1 MTPDV
6 FSAIA
11 LGATVVTPNRRLA
24 RFLHQQY
31 DRAQHLTGRHVWPTA
46 SILPYSAWL
55 RLLWKEAVEAGV
67 AADRALLVEDIQSA
81 WLWLDIVEADNTVLL
96 DESGAAQL
104 AADAWTT
111 LHAWGESGDSWR
123 AWARREDD
131 RDDTATFA
139 SWAKSYAEQLARLG
153 AVDGAQLAD
162 VLAPMAALIPA
173 WRRETIFTGF
183 IEFTPQQRRL
193 RAAMSTAGIP
203 WRDARDEVAEAIHV
217 TRVAAGTVREEIIA
231 ALAWARGH
239 RAFASS
245 GSIGIVVEN
254 LAERREEVA
263 ALADEILEPVLML
276 PAADPTLRP
285 FDISLGVPLA
295 DIPLARTAL
304 DLIALA
310 ASDGESGAVAAALRS
325 PYLPDAERQWTKRA
339 AIERG
344 WLEEGRRRV
353 SMSDAIAALERYSP
367 EISARWRAG
376 RDRLLSRPGT
386 PREWVDSWREWLAA
400 AGWPGSRSLDSAE
413 YQAHEAWE
421 KLLGEFATLGAVAS
435 RCTRT
440 TAVARLRELARATL
454 FQPEGNAAPIQ
465 ILGMLEGS
473 GLAFSA
479 LWVAGMTAERW
490 PPAPRPNPLLPLR
503 WQRERGVPRS
513 SARRELEFA
522 RTVTTRFAGAAAEVV
537 FSAAAHDGDRP
548 LSMSSLILPYPQR
561 QAAANCDSWVQIVH
575 RGAALEAIRDE
586 RAPRMAE
593 GAVAPGGSRLLQS
606 QSDCPFQ
613 AVARHRLRADA
624 WPALLA
630 GLSPQERGLIVHASF
645 ASFWK
650 TIGDRA
656 SLVALTK
663 DALDDHIDRAVRDGI
678 AELRPARWR
687 GLPDVVR
694 AGEATR
700 VSKVVKAW
708 LRVDRARPAFSV
720 TSIESKTLL
729 HLSGIA
735 VDVRLDRVDALA
747 DGGSAIIDYKTGN
760 ADSPQQWFDQRPRSA
775 QLGLY
780 ALSRRDEDPDVP
792 VRAIAYAEVRPDEVR
807 ARGIASDAAA
817 WPELKELASLG
828 LFDSWT
834 ELEEWWRAHLGAL
847 ATEVRE
853 GKASVTPRASHPVPC
868 RTCCL
873 QPLCRIQSTS
883 FLDALGET
891 NE

>member
-31 DRAQHLTGRHVWPTA
+31 DRAQHLAGRHVWPTA

-55 RLLWKEAVEAGV
+55 RLLWEEALEGGI
-67 AADRALLVEDIQSA
+67 AADRALLVEDVQSA

-96 DESGAAQL
+96 DEPGAAQL

-123 AWARREDD
+123 AWERREED

-139 SWAKSYAEQLARLG
+139 SWAKSYAEQLAGLG

-162 VLAPMAALIPA
+162 ALAPMAALVPA
-173 WRRETIFTGF
+173 WRRETIFAGF

-193 RAAMSTAGIP
+193 RTALITAGIP
-203 WRDARDEVAEAIHV
+203 WRDARDEVAVAAHV
-217 TRVAAGTVREEIIA
+217 ARVAAGTVREELIA

-239 RAFASS
+239 RVLASS

-263 ALADEILEPVLML
+263 ALADEILEPALML
-276 PAADPTLRP
+276 PAADTALRP

-310 ASDGESGAVAAALRS
+310 ASDEESGAVAAALRS

-344 WLEEGRRRV
+344 WLGDGRRRV
-353 SMSDAIAALERYSP
+353 SMSDAIAALERHSP

-376 RDRLLSRPGT
+376 RDRLLSRPAT

-413 YQAHEAWE
+413 YQAHGAWE

-503 WQRERGVPRS
+503 WQRERSVPRS

-522 RTVTTRFAGAAAEVV
+522 RAITARFAGAAAEVV

-548 LSMSSLILPYPQR
+548 LSMSSLILPYPQH
-561 QAAANCDSWVQIVH
+561 QGAENCDSWVQIVH
-575 RGAALEAIRDE
+575 RSAALEAVRDE

-613 AVARHRLRADA
+613 AVARHRLLADA
-624 WPALLA
+624 WPAPLA

-650 TIGDRA
+650 TIGDHA
-656 SLVALTK
+656 SLVALTN

-687 GLPDVVR
+687 GLPGVVR

-700 VSKVVKAW
+700 VSKVLKAW
-708 LRVDRARPAFSV
+708 LRVDRARPAFRVS
-720 TSIESKTLL
+720 SIESKTLL
-729 HLSGIA
+729 RLSGIA
-735 VDVRLDRVDALA
+735 LDVRLDRVDALA
-747 DGGSAIIDYKTGN
+747 DGGWAIIDYKTGN
-760 ADSPQQWFDQRPRSA
+760 ADPPQQWFDPRPRSA

-792 VRAIAYAEVRPDEVR
+792 VRAIAYGELRPDEVR

-828 LFDSWT
+828 LFDSWS

-853 GKASVTPRASHPVPC
+853 GRASVTPRAAHPVPC